1 MTRINPPRS
10 LMVLA
15 LAIALVIALLQLAGC
30 GGFATAKPT
39 KVIAFQGDTVPPS
52 KGGLTIEIDM
62 IFASGVTN
70 VGTKYPAEYATR
82 APFIHFQT
90 AEVGTVISYSLKVFG
105 IEPGEKVSC
114 LISIN
119 GLVVDKHT
127 AKFPKPAVCSGPP
140 V

>member
-1 MTRINPPRS
+1 MSPRVPTRARHWVG
-10 LMVLA
+10 LLTA
-15 LAIALVIALLQLAGC
+15 LAVLGLAC
-30 GGFATAKPT
+30 GQPSAPAPIPT

-62 IFASGVTN
+62 IFAAGVTN
-70 VGTKYPAEYATR
+70 VGTVYPAEYATK

-90 AEVGTVISYSLKVFG
+90 AQVGTVLSYSLKVFG